1 MTNIRRAMAV
11 ALPAAAAL
19 AFSVSPAQA
28 GVGITCTGEA
38 NCGTFYYNSGL
49 SGSRTTF
56 TGSGG
61 INGSISD
68 LAGYKFL
75 DSGAGKGTPVKN
87 GAASFYNG
95 SPTPTT
101 IFFNS
106 GYNGACD
113 TVAPYT
119 NANRLANT
127 YNNNAALAFGAS
139 GSNCYKFN

>member
-1 MTNIRRAMAV
+1 MAI

-19 AFSVSPAQA
+19 AFSVTPAQA
-28 GVGITCTGEA
+28 GVGIYCTGEA

-49 SGSRTTF
+49 TGSRTSF

-61 INGSISD
+61 INGSVYD

-75 DSGAGKGTPVKN
+75 DSGAGQGAPVKN

-95 SPTPTT
+95 SPTPTS

-106 GYNGACD
+106 YANGPCD

-119 NANRLANT
+119 NANRLVNT
-127 YNNNAALAFGAS
+127 YNENASFLFGTS
-139 GSNCYKFN
+139 GSECYKFN

>member
-1 MTNIRRAMAV
+1 MIKLFRRN
-11 ALPAAAAL
+11 PW
-19 AFSVSPAQA
+19 Q
-28 GVGITCTGEA
+28 
-38 NCGTFYYNSGL
+38 YYNSGL
-49 SGSRTTF
+49 TGSRTTF

-75 DSGAGKGTPVKN
+75 DAGAGKGTPVKN

-106 GYNGACD
+106 NANGSCD

-119 NANRLANT
+119 NAHRLVNT
-127 YNNNAALAFGAS
+127 YNENASFMFGAS